1 MKLKESFLQLPASF
15 ALLTLPC
22 QDSANLGECVS
33 GIYSWSLTIVGIVAF
48 VEIVYAGWI
57 YLTAA
62 GNTSKTGD
70 AMKKISNAVLGIVL
84 LFSSYLILNTINPDL
99 VGGSLGLP
107 NLKGDGV
114 TKIDYGDN
122 RNSTTTLPN
131 ESSTTTTIRSG
142 TTTTTDPNT
151 PDWSSVTPSTPL
163 VVGFRDYQQAGE
175 ILDHIGP
182 QTDAEICLVG
192 SGFAPP
198 SIGMYIAGLGTFSI
212 TPHTTTKATLHLDP
226 SHPRFYPGWQ
236 GIGES
241 TSQPAYFA
249 RGEYTTDF
257 VFVYL
262 DMEGGLG
269 TVRPQRPCTD

>member
-1 MKLKESFLQLPASF
+1 MKLNTRFLQFPSSF

-33 GIYSWSLTIVGIVAF
+33 GIYSWSLTVVGIVAF
-48 VEIVYAGWI
+48 VQIVYAGWM

-62 GNTSKTGD
+62 GNTSKTGE

-107 NLKGDGV
+107 NLKGDEA

-122 RNSTTTLPN
+122 SSSTTTLLN
-131 ESSTTTTIRSG
+131 ESSTTTT
-142 TTTTTDPNT
+142 TTKTTDPNT

-175 ILDHIGP
+175 ILDRIGP
-182 QTDAEICLVG
+182 QTNAEICLVG

-198 SIGMYIAGLGTFSI
+198 NMGMYIGGLGTFSI
-212 TPHTTTKATLHLDP
+212 TPHTTTKATLRLDP
-226 SHPRFYPGWQ
+226 LHPRFYPAWQ
-236 GIGES
+236 NITQSASEVG
-241 TSQPAYFA
+241 YFA
-249 RGEYTTDF
+249 RGEYQTDF

-262 DMEGGLG
+262 DIENGLG